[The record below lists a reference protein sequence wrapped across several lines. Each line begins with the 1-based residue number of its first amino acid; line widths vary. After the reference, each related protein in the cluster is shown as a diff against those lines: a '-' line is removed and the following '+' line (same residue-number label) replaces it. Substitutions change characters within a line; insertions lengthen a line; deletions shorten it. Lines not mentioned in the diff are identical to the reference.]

1 MPYLLDAAY
10 FVLLTICSPVLLLR
24 AWRTGKYRDGHA
36 QKLWGRVP
44 RRLGNAPC
52 LWFHAVSVGEVLLLR
67 PLIAD
72 LHRRRPEWEVV
83 ISTTTSTGLE
93 VARRTFPDLV
103 TFYAPL
109 DFSWAV
115 RRALSRVRPTVLV
128 LVETE
133 LWPNLIREASNQGTR
148 VAVINGRISRRSHP
162 RYRRFRALL
171 GPTLR
176 RLDVVGAQSEESAS
190 RFRAIGMDADRV
202 TVTGSIK
209 YDGLESLR
217 DLPRIQALRRAIGL
231 DDAAGPIFVA
241 GSTMEG
247 EEAVALQAF
256 QAARVDHPELRLVI
270 VPRHPERGAELARF
284 IESQGHPVW
293 RRSVDHEPPATP
305 RPGDSP
311 PVLLI
316 DTVGE
321 LSSLWGMAD
330 LAFVGGSLFPGRGG
344 QNMMEPSAFGA
355 SVLFGPHTSNFRE
368 AVEGLLDRQAAR
380 VVHDATELTE
390 ALRADLADPTSAQAR
405 GRKARSFVLAQRGAT
420 GRTLALLDRLVGRP
434 QHDAHLHGASLRIA
448 SETASSA
455 A

>member
-10 FVLLTICSPVLLLR
+10 FVLLTICSPILLVR

-44 RRLGNAPC
+44 RRLGSAPC

-72 LHRRRPEWEVV
+72 LHRRRPDWELV

-109 DFSWAV
+109 DFSWSV
-115 RRALSRVRPTVLV
+115 RRALSRVRPTALV

-133 LWPNLIREASNQGTR
+133 LWPNLIRAASNQGTR

-190 RFRAIGMDADRV
+190 RFRDIGVASDRV

-217 DLPRIQALRRAIGL
+217 DVPKVRNLRRAIGL

-241 GSTMEG
+241 GSTMDG
-247 EEAVALQAF
+247 EEAVALQAY
-256 QAARVDHPELRLVI
+256 QAARQDHPDLRLVI
-270 VPRHPERGAELARF
+270 VPRHPERGPDLARW
-284 IESQGHPVW
+284 IESQGHSVW
-293 RRSVDHEPPATP
+293 RRSVDQEPPASLSL
-305 RPGDSP
+305 DSSP

-321 LSSLWGMAD
+321 LSSIWGMAD

-368 AVEGLLDRQAAR
+368 AVEGLLERRAAR
-380 VVHDATELTE
+380 VVHNVTELTE

-405 GRKARSFVLAQRGAT
+405 GQAARSFVLDQRGAT

-434 QHDAHLHGASLRIA
+434 HQSEILSGASLRIA
-448 SETASSA
+448 SEAASSA

>member
-115 RRALSRVRPTVLV
+115 SRALSRVRPSALV

-133 LWPNLIREASNQGTR
+133 LWPNLIRAASNQGTR

-171 GPTLR
+171 APTLR
-176 RLDVVGAQSEESAS
+176 RLDVVGAQSEESAA
-190 RFRAIGMDADRV
+190 RFRDIGMLADRV

-209 YDGLESLR
+209 YDGLEANRDAPKVRSLR
-217 DLPRIQALRRAIGL
+217 RSLGL
-231 DDAAGPIFVA
+231 EGAAGPIFVA

-247 EEAVALQAF
+247 EEAVALHAYQTV
-256 QAARVDHPELRLVI
+256 RVDHPELRLVI
-270 VPRHPERGAELARF
+270 VPRHPERGADLARW
-284 IESQGHPVW
+284 IESQGHSVW
-293 RRSVDHEPPATP
+293 RRSVEHEPPPAP
-305 RPGDSP
+305 SPGDLP

-380 VVHDATELTE
+380 VVRDADELTE
-390 ALRADLADPTSAQAR
+390 ALRSDLAAPESAQAR
-405 GRKARSFVLAQRGAT
+405 GQGARGFVLAQRGAT

-434 QHDAHLHGASLRIA
+434 QQNTHLHGPLLRMG
-448 SETASSA
+448 SESASSA

>member
-10 FVLLTICSPVLLLR
+10 VVLLSICSPVLLLR
-24 AWRTGKYRDGHA
+24 AWRAGKYRDGYA

-72 LHRRRPEWEVV
+72 LHRRRPDWEVV
-83 ISTTTSTGLE
+83 ISTTTPTGLD

-115 RRALSRVRPTVLV
+115 RRALGRVRPTALV

-133 LWPNLIREASNQGTR
+133 LWPNLIRAASDQGTR

-162 RYRRFRALL
+162 RYRRFRSLL

-176 RLDVVGAQSEESAS
+176 RLDLVGAQSEESAS
-190 RFRAIGMDADRV
+190 RFRDIGMPADRV

-217 DLPRIQALRRAIGL
+217 DAPKVRAMRRSLGL
-231 DDAAGPIFVA
+231 DDAAGPVFVA

-247 EEAVALQAF
+247 EEAVVLRSY
-256 QAARVDHPELRLVI
+256 QAARAEHPGLRLVI
-270 VPRHPERGAELARF
+270 VPRHPERGADLARW
-284 IESQGHPVW
+284 IEGQGHPVW
-293 RRSVDHEPPATP
+293 RRSVDREPPAGP
-305 RPGDSP
+305 APGASP

-321 LSSLWGMAD
+321 LSSIWGMAD

-368 AVEGLLDRQAAR
+368 AVEGLLDRRAAR
-380 VVHDATELTE
+380 VVRDEAELTE
-390 ALRADLADPTSAQAR
+390 ALRSDLADSPSARAR
-405 GRKARSFVLAQRGAT
+405 GQSARGFVLAQRGAT
-420 GRTLALLDRLVGRP
+420 GRTLGLLDRLVGRP
-434 QHDAHLHGASLRIA
+434 PREMQRHAEALRLGPE
-448 SETASSA
+448 SASSA